1 MTFSDRPLQLVSVD
15 PAGIFSDH
23 ALVTCVVP
31 VTVGQ
36 DDVVERIVRG
46 WRRVDREVLRSALQN
61 SPLCHPVSEKADVDE
76 LFAVYDSVL
85 TDIADRLAPLH
96 SIRRRSGHL
105 APWFDD
111 RCRQARRQCRR
122 LERRYRRTGTDDDRR
137 RWIEGVRNRFQ
148 LYRTVKQEYWLNRL
162 SQHGRSS
169 SPIWRS
175 LSSLFGRKRDIAAPN
190 DYTAEDFASFFARK
204 VDTVRAATADKPP
217 PPSAAAAHCS
227 LSTFH
232 ELSEADVRRLIM
244 SSSIKSS
251 TLDPLPTFL
260 LREFVDVLLPY
271 VARMVNSS
279 LRQGRLPD
287 SQKHAI
293 VTPLLKRPGLDTAD
307 MANYRP
313 VSNVTFMSKIVER
326 AVNQQ
331 LQQYLTDNDLLPRYQ
346 SAYRRHHSTETA
358 MLRVLSDVLTAAD
371 AQKVTMLS
379 LLDLSAAFDC
389 VDHQI
394 LLQRLRHDFGL
405 TDTVLA
411 WMTSFVTGR
420 SQQVV
425 CKNQLSTVQPVQNGV
440 PQGSVLGPILFV
452 LYTAEIGRIVARH
465 GLMFHQYADDCQ
477 IYVATSVTT
486 AHSAVDQLSRC
497 IHDVEVWMS
506 ASRLRLNASKTQVL
520 WLGSRYNIDRLTV
533 HDVQVVTSTVGVVS
547 SARDLGVVIDSQL
560 SMADHVASVCR
571 SAYYHL
577 RQIRPALQS
586 LTRDAAK
593 TLVQAFISSRLDY
606 CNSVCYGIADK
617 LLQRLQSVQNAAAR
631 LVTRTG
637 RREHISPVL
646 RELHWL
652 PVRRRLDF
660 KLATLMFKSL
670 HGCAPLYLS
679 DACQS
684 TRETSHRL
692 RSSSTT
698 TYVIPRTRTR
708 LGDRAFDVAGPRL
721 WNNLPASLRST
732 DSIAQFRK
740 QLKTYLFRD

>member
-1 MTFSDRPLQLVSVD
+1 
-15 PAGIFSDH
+15 
-23 ALVTCVVP
+23 
-31 VTVGQ
+31 
-36 DDVVERIVRG
+36 
-46 WRRVDREVLRSALQN
+46 
-61 SPLCHPVSEKADVDE
+61 
-76 LFAVYDSVL
+76 
-85 TDIADRLAPLH
+85 
-96 SIRRRSGHL
+96 
-105 APWFDD
+105 
-111 RCRQARRQCRR
+111 
-122 LERRYRRTGTDDDRR
+122 
-137 RWIEGVRNRFQ
+137 
-148 LYRTVKQEYWLNRL
+148 
-162 SQHGRSS
+162 
-169 SPIWRS
+169 
-175 LSSLFGRKRDIAAPN
+175 
-190 DYTAEDFASFFARK
+190 
-204 VDTVRAATADKPP
+204 
-217 PPSAAAAHCS
+217 
-227 LSTFH
+227 
-232 ELSEADVRRLIM
+232 
-244 SSSIKSS
+244 
-251 TLDPLPTFL
+251 
-260 LREFVDVLLPY
+260 
-271 VARMVNSS
+271 
-279 LRQGRLPD
+279 
-287 SQKHAI
+287 
-293 VTPLLKRPGLDTAD
+293 
-307 MANYRP
+307 
-313 VSNVTFMSKIVER
+313 
-326 AVNQQ
+326 
-331 LQQYLTDNDLLPRYQ
+331 
-346 SAYRRHHSTETA
+346 
-358 MLRVLSDVLTAAD
+358 
-371 AQKVTMLS
+371 
-379 LLDLSAAFDC
+379 
-389 VDHQI
+389 
-394 LLQRLRHDFGL
+394 
-405 TDTVLA
+405 
-411 WMTSFVTGR
+411 
-420 SQQVV
+420 
-425 CKNQLSTVQPVQNGV
+425 
-440 PQGSVLGPILFV
+440 
-452 LYTAEIGRIVARH
+452 
-465 GLMFHQYADDCQ
+465 
-477 IYVATSVTT
+477 
-486 AHSAVDQLSRC
+486 
-497 IHDVEVWMS
+497 MS

-606 CNSVCYGIADK
+606 CNSVCCGIADK

-684 TRETSHRL
+684 TKETSHRL